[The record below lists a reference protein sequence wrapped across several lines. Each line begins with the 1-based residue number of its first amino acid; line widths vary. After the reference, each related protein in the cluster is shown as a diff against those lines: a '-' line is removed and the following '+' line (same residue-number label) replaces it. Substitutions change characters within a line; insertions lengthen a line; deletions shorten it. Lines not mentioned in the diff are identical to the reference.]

1 MLVEPDKSGGVF
13 IGPVA
18 STRSLPPNQS
28 YGCVSLYRVFCITL
42 YLTCRGVDSGVV
54 SRQIM
59 VAGSGR
65 RKDSPF
71 LNVTDLGQSVKRIG
85 VTAFLKAFSTG
96 TFDLVSADR
105 LRRCVL

>member
-1 MLVEPDKSGGVF
+1 
-13 IGPVA
+13 
-18 STRSLPPNQS
+18 
-28 YGCVSLYRVFCITL
+28 
-42 YLTCRGVDSGVV
+42 
-54 SRQIM
+54 M

>member
-1 MLVEPDKSGGVF
+1 MEPDKSGGVF

-18 STRSLPPNQS
+18 SPRSLPPKQS
-28 YGCVSLYRVFCITL
+28 YERASLYRVFCTTL
-42 YLTCRGVDSGVV
+42 YLTCRGACNGVV

-85 VTAFLKAFSTG
+85 VPAFLGVFSTG